1 MVRVESATAPM
12 MEDAG
17 EVEYTQTGPF
27 PDPTG
32 RPGGEFGRVGAGF
45 FSVPCPIRRRPS
57 GRCLSAAFA
66 FAFSIPH
73 PSTVS
78 VLLRQS
84 FWNSVISYAG
94 AVLGMVVTLFLY
106 PNILLPDQYGLTR
119 LFISFSLVG
128 AQFAHLGIRATLLRF
143 MPMMGGYPASRHAF
157 IRLSLAVPIAGM
169 VLVVL
174 FHWGAGGW
182 IETKYA
188 ESPLF
193 LDYRWWVVPMT
204 LYMVY
209 YEVLNSM
216 LRSEHDSLTGTFA
229 MELLNRV
236 LVIALLWVYSAGG
249 LSFDTFVVAF
259 TLVYAL
265 TSVYLLAALARRGY
279 FKEPSKADAKRAAE
293 EPAKEPADESA
304 SKPGPPRN
312 GANARASRWRIPRR
326 LREVTVRYSLYSLL
340 GGMTSLLVWNVD
352 VMMLGAI
359 VGLDSTAIYSVAF
372 YMGSVM
378 SIPMRSAERI
388 GTPLIAAHI
397 RRRKWREVADVY
409 RETSLNPFLIS
420 FLAAMLLWVNIDL
433 LFTFMPEVYAGGRW
447 VVFWIAVGQLVNV
460 AAGLNGSILVT
471 SRFYRVDLAGVVLL
485 LVLTVGMNLALIPR
499 FGVAGAAGATCAAL
513 VVYNVFKLVYVQWKM
528 GMQPFS
534 KSFAVFA
541 GVLGP
546 VLFGLALLPVQEWM
560 APWLDGLHDTLT
572 PGERLAGLDAR
583 QWSLLA
589 SGAVRSAVIVA
600 VFLAGVRWLP
610 MPSYLQTR
618 LKTWIP

>member
-1 MVRVESATAPM
+1 MAES
-12 MEDAG
+12 
-17 EVEYTQTGPF
+17 
-27 PDPTG
+27 
-32 RPGGEFGRVGAGF
+32 EFGRVGAGF
-45 FSVPCPIRRRPS
+45 FSVPSQIRRGPS
-57 GRCLSAAFA
+57 GRCLSAA

-94 AVLGMVVTLFLY
+94 AVLGLVVTLFLY

-143 MPMMGGYPASRHAF
+143 MPMVREFPVSRHAF
-157 IRLSLAVPIAGM
+157 IRLSLVVPIAGM

-174 FHWGAGGW
+174 FHWGAGSW

-259 TLVYAL
+259 TLVYAV
-265 TSVYLLAALARRGY
+265 TTAYLLGILARRGY
-279 FKEPSKADAKRAAE
+279 FKEP
-293 EPAKEPADESA
+293 AKEEAEQSA

-312 GANARASRWRIPRR
+312 GAKARASRWRIPRR
-326 LREVTVRYSLYSLL
+326 LRDVTVRYSLYSLL
-340 GGMTSLLVWNVD
+340 GGMTNLLVWNVD

-378 SIPMRSAERI
+378 SIPLRSAERI

-397 RRRKWREVADVY
+397 RRRNWREVADVY
-409 RETSLNPFLIS
+409 RETSLNPFLIA

-447 VVFWIAVGQLVNV
+447 VVFWIALGQLVNV

-471 SRFYRVDLAGVVLL
+471 SRFYRVDLAGIVLL
-485 LVLTVGMNLALIPR
+485 LVLTVAMNLALIPR
-499 FGVAGAAGATCAAL
+499 YGVAGAAGATCAAL

-534 KSFAVFA
+534 KSFGVFA
-541 GVLGP
+541 GVLAP